1 MFFPRTQHTDRAR
14 FRIRTS
20 RPGVTS
26 FYSSQLPSKS
36 DQPQYFFRK
45 RGYGQEERRS
55 GNEFPLEARMAH
67 GAHCVSLHA
76 FATSKNT
83 TRSLNMARLRDYD
96 CIGFDLDHTFIQ
108 YRLDNLYPVSHQV
121 TSRMRYSFC
130 IFLCY

>member
-1 MFFPRTQHTDRAR
+1 
-14 FRIRTS
+14 
-20 RPGVTS
+20 
-26 FYSSQLPSKS
+26 
-36 DQPQYFFRK
+36 
-45 RGYGQEERRS
+45 
-55 GNEFPLEARMAH
+55 MAH
-67 GAHCVSLHA
+67 GAQCVRLHA

-108 YRLDNLYPVSHQV
+108 YRLDNLYPVSLQV